1 MLPRLFIHQ
10 RQSSCLF
17 TLLPPRAFT
26 VSALLSRL
34 ICLPLICSTLIRLTL
49 ICSALASSTLICSTL
64 ASSAVA
70 QDMVTMGEW
79 KTGFQ
84 GYNILAQGN
93 QMEIASLA
101 QWRDAPAANRAVI
114 MIGNIDKPPINF
126 DVVAKQGIP
135 ILVASDQASG
145 NVLAD
150 YGVFVQSSFRPPS
163 NKNNFF
169 KFPDCPRIRAHR
181 LRDGRFHSLFN
192 NVRNV
197 ITNRPG
203 QVFVNSATG
212 ASTEVIAYHPS
223 ENSRRQA
230 FATVSASSQI
240 KLACLADDSMFNN
253 QMIALG
259 TNGQFAQNTIMWLRE
274 NGQRNQL
281 LFIVNNEVMKASDPD
296 QLMILPPPPTREQVL
311 NTLKNLPPEVLL
323 EYGNEVARSI
333 EDSNLINDFLY
344 GAVDKVSERS
354 MTRFWI
360 LFSFAAMTMFCMV
373 TYIWQKKLLRKTA
386 SDVSLRRQKVFA
398 GRQKIHAATDRQVAA
413 SMILNAF
420 CLDVANRRLDDW
432 PMFPQGLETGQS
444 AESSL
449 MINAM
454 SDFHQ
459 ALRSQPAKHWTPQRL
474 VELEA
479 SVNDWRRQMA
489 KTGHIV

>member
-1 MLPRLFIHQ
+1 MPP
-10 RQSSCLF
+10 QSI
-17 TLLPPRAFT
+17 A
-26 VSALLSRL
+26 VSALLSLL
-34 ICLPLICSTLIRLTL
+34 ICLSFAN
-49 ICSALASSTLICSTL
+49 SVA
-64 ASSAVA
+64 A

-114 MIGNIDKPPINF
+114 MIGNIDQPPINIE
-126 DVVAKQGIP
+126 VVAKQGIP

-145 NVLAD
+145 DVLAD
-150 YGVFVQSSFRPPS
+150 YGVFVQPSFRQPT

-181 LRDGRFHSLFN
+181 LRNGRFHRLFN

-203 QVFVNSATG
+203 QIFVNSATSV
-212 ASTEVIAYHPS
+212 STQVIAYHPF
-223 ENSRRQA
+223 ENSRRQV
-230 FATVSASSQI
+230 FATVTTGQR

-274 NGQRNQL
+274 NGQRDQL
-281 LFIVNNEVMKASDPD
+281 LFIVNNEVMPASNPD

-323 EYGNEVARSI
+323 EYGNEVARTI
-333 EDSNLINDFLY
+333 EDSNLINDFFY
-344 GAVDKVSERS
+344 GAVDKISDRS

-360 LFSFAAMTMFCMV
+360 LFSFAAMTMFCLV
-373 TYIWQKKLLRKTA
+373 SYIWQKKLLRKTA
-386 SDVSLRRQKVFA
+386 SDVSLRRQKVFS
-398 GRQKIHAATDRQVAA
+398 GRQKIHAATERQVAA

-432 PMFPQGLETGQS
+432 PMFPQGLEAGQA
-444 AESSL
+444 AESGL

-479 SVNDWRRQMA
+479 AVNDWRMQMA
-489 KTGHIV
+489 KTGHLE